1 MRVRFVDHY
10 IFVDDAEFEAKHKRD
25 EDGKFASV
33 DGVKNTN
40 KWPSKNEQKREH
52 KAKTIEEFYEEEI
65 KGRGLTGR
73 QAMQKLVELQRGH
86 IKAAFHRDDIGD
98 IDLVWGDTRAG
109 LCHTI
114 YERLNKNQD
123 VQPVINGISNA
134 IANGVRDTK
143 LEDRQNCVL
152 VYGSMRVVISK
163 SFKND
168 GKVRLM
174 VTAYEPNNE
183 KASK

>member
-1 MRVRFVDHY
+1 M
-10 IFVDDAEFEAKHKRD
+10 
-25 EDGKFASV
+25 
-33 DGVKNTN
+33 
-40 KWPSKNEQKREH
+40 
-52 KAKTIEEFYEEEI
+52 
-65 KGRGLTGR
+65 GR
-73 QAMQKLVELQRGH
+73 
-86 IKAAFHRDDIGD
+86 
-98 IDLVWGDTRAG
+98 

-134 IANGVRDTK
+134 IANGVRDKK
-143 LEDRQNCVL
+143 LEDNQNYVL

-174 VTAYEPNNE
+174 ITAYEPNNE